1 MKKTLYIIDGHALCY
16 RAYYAFI
23 RNPLL
28 NSRGQN
34 TSAIF
39 GFARM
44 LYRLIIDQKPDYI
57 AVAFDPPKKSFRFE
71 MYPEYKA
78 NRQKMPDDLRSQI
91 DEIKRMVEALG
102 LARIEL
108 GDYEADDVLGT
119 MARKFG
125 SKTLEV
131 MLVTG
136 DKDAYQLLDKNVR
149 IYANRKGISE
159 FEIYDEKNIVEK
171 TGLRPDQIIDYM
183 ALTGDTSDNI
193 PGVKGIGE
201 KSALKLIESYG
212 SLDEIYAHLDD
223 IKGKQKDLLAASRDM
238 ALLSKD
244 LVTIRTDA
252 PVDVELESLALP
264 DVTSE
269 NARRY
274 FEQME
279 MNSVIND
286 FFGESPQRADE
297 GSVAAAKPGGP
308 KDYVIIRTEADL
320 AAAVA
325 EISRAGLVSI
335 DTETTSVSPVDA
347 EIVGMSMSVREAQ
360 GWYVPLVSRGLFAE
374 DYLDPSVSLKL
385 LKPALE
391 NPEIRKIGQN
401 IKYDYIVL
409 ANAGIGLR
417 GIYFDTMVASYVLG
431 PGERRHNLDDLAA
444 KHLNYRTIT
453 YKELVGTGQ
462 KAVPIVEV
470 ELGRLAEYA
479 IEDADIAL
487 RLYHVFRDR
496 LTDPDLEKLF
506 FEMEMPLVTV
516 LAEMEMAGVLI
527 DTSYLKKLGEENQAQ
542 LESVE
547 KSVYAAAGQEF
558 NINSTRE
565 LSYILFEK
573 LGLKKQKKTKTG
585 FSTDI
590 SVLEALRGSHG
601 IIDSLISYRTMS
613 KLKNTYIDTLPA
625 LISKKTGRIHT
636 SYNQTVAATGR
647 LSSSD
652 PNLQNIP
659 ARDEFGKKIRKAFV
673 PAQGRLIVSAD
684 YSQIELRLAAHLSGD
699 TNMIRAFRDG
709 IDIHAMTASSVFGVG
724 IDAVTPDM
732 RRQAK
737 IINFATIYGVSPF
750 GLSQQAEIGVKE
762 AAEFIKKYFETY
774 PGFREYIDRT
784 ISFARETGYVRTLC
798 GRRRDIPEI
807 NSDTS
812 FMREGAERMAINTPI
827 QGTSADMIKIAMI
840 AISGELKRRKMASL
854 MIMQVH
860 DELVFEAPEEE
871 IDRLS
876 LLVRECMEKALDL
889 SVPVVVDIGRGN
901 NWEEAH

>member
-1 MKKTLYIIDGHALCY
+1 MIEPPSRQLVLFILLKKIHLRFKKLLRPITYREKALKKTLYIIDGHALCY

-28 NSRGQN
+28 NSKGQN

-44 LYRLIIDQKPDYI
+44 LYRLIIDRKPDYL

-102 LARIEL
+102 LTRIEL

-119 MARKFG
+119 MAEKFG

-136 DKDAYQLLDKNVR
+136 DKDAYQLLGKNVR

-212 SLDEIYAHLDD
+212 SLDGIYAHLDD
-223 IKGKQKDLLAASRDM
+223 IKGKQKVLLAASRDM

-252 PVDVELESLALP
+252 PVDVKLESLALP

-297 GSVAAAKPGGP
+297 GSGAAVKPAGP

-391 NPEIRKIGQN
+391 NPNRKVGQN

-409 ANAGIGLR
+409 ANAGIGLA
-417 GIYFDTMVASYVLG
+417 GYAST
-431 PGERRHNLDDLAA
+431 PHA
-444 KHLNYRTIT
+444 RT
-453 YKELVGTGQ
+453 YWARASAGT
-462 KAVPIVEV
+462 
-470 ELGRLAEYA
+470 
-479 IEDADIAL
+479 
-487 RLYHVFRDR
+487 
-496 LTDPDLEKLF
+496 
-506 FEMEMPLVTV
+506 
-516 LAEMEMAGVLI
+516 
-527 DTSYLKKLGEENQAQ
+527 TSTTSRQ
-542 LESVE
+542 
-547 KSVYAAAGQEF
+547 
-558 NINSTRE
+558 ST
-565 LSYILFEK
+565 
-573 LGLKKQKKTKTG
+573 
-585 FSTDI
+585 
-590 SVLEALRGSHG
+590 
-601 IIDSLISYRTMS
+601 
-613 KLKNTYIDTLPA
+613 
-625 LISKKTGRIHT
+625 
-636 SYNQTVAATGR
+636 
-647 LSSSD
+647 
-652 PNLQNIP
+652 
-659 ARDEFGKKIRKAFV
+659 
-673 PAQGRLIVSAD
+673 
-684 YSQIELRLAAHLSGD
+684 
-699 TNMIRAFRDG
+699 
-709 IDIHAMTASSVFGVG
+709 
-724 IDAVTPDM
+724 
-732 RRQAK
+732 
-737 IINFATIYGVSPF
+737 
-750 GLSQQAEIGVKE
+750 
-762 AAEFIKKYFETY
+762 
-774 PGFREYIDRT
+774 
-784 ISFARETGYVRTLC
+784 
-798 GRRRDIPEI
+798 
-807 NSDTS
+807 
-812 FMREGAERMAINTPI
+812 
-827 QGTSADMIKIAMI
+827 
-840 AISGELKRRKMASL
+840 
-854 MIMQVH
+854 
-860 DELVFEAPEEE
+860 
-871 IDRLS
+871 
-876 LLVRECMEKALDL
+876 
-889 SVPVVVDIGRGN
+889 
-901 NWEEAH
+901 